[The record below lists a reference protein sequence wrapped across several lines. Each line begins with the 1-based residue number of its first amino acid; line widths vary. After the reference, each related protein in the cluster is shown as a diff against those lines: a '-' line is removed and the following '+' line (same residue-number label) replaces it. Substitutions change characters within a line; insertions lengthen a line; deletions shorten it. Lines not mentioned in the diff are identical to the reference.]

1 MQFRIADTFTASLGR
16 LPNEQQ
22 RAAKTT
28 AFDLQTDP
36 SQPGLG
42 VHKLSNTRDPNF
54 WSARVNRDLRVI
66 FHRAGE
72 DVVLCYVGRHDDAYR
87 WAERRKLET
96 HPTTGAAQLVE
107 LREVVQEIAVPV
119 YVETAV
125 APPPKPPLLA
135 HVPDD
140 QLLGYGVPFEWLDDV
155 RAANE
160 DSVLDL
166 AEHLPTEAAEALLEL
181 AVGKYPQPSL
191 PAPSGA
197 DPFDHP
203 DALRRF
209 RVMHNV
215 EELAAALEYPW
226 ERWAIFLHPEQQA
239 MVERHYN
246 GPARVSGTAGTGKTV
261 VALHRAAHLA
271 TANPSARVLLTT
283 FSDALARL
291 LRTKLELLTNHDRT
305 ILARITV
312 ASLDSVALD
321 LYGERFGEP
330 KLADRQDIEGLIQEA
345 VEWRGSSF
353 SPAFL
358 HTEWERV
365 VDGWQLDTWE
375 DYRNIRR
382 AGRHR
387 RLSESQRETLWPVFE
402 WVKSGLQREGLT
414 TRAEMFGR
422 LTSVLGETGER
433 PFDHVWWT
441 KPRM

>member
-1 MQFRIADTFTASLGR
+1 M
-16 LPNEQQ
+16 
-22 RAAKTT
+22 
-28 AFDLQTDP
+28 
-36 SQPGLG
+36 
-42 VHKLSNTRDPNF
+42 
-54 WSARVNRDLRVI
+54 
-66 FHRAGE
+66 
-72 DVVLCYVGRHDDAYR
+72 VLCYVGRHDDAYR

-119 YVETAV
+119 YVETEV
-125 APPPKPPLLA
+125 APSPKPPLLA

-140 QLLGYGVPFEWLDDV
+140 QLLGYGVPSEWLDDV
-155 RAANE
+155 RLANE

-226 ERWAIFLHPEQQA
+226 EKWTIFLHPEQQT
-239 MVERHYN
+239 MVERHYH
-246 GPARVSGTAGTGKTV
+246 GPARAGTGKTV

-271 TANPSARVLLTT
+271 SVDPSARVLLTT

-305 ILARITV
+305 ILSRITV

-330 KLADRQDIEGLIQEA
+330 RLADRRDM
-345 VEWRGSSF
+345 
-353 SPAFL
+353 
-358 HTEWERV
+358 
-365 VDGWQLDTWE
+365 E
-375 DYRNIRR
+375 D
-382 AGRHR
+382 
-387 RLSESQRETLWPVFE
+387 L
-402 WVKSGLQREGLT
+402 
-414 TRAEMFGR
+414 
-422 LTSVLGETGER
+422 
-433 PFDHVWWT
+433 
-441 KPRM
+441 